1 MTKGTIIRT
10 VLVIATCLNT
20 AMMAT
25 DFAQF
30 HNATVD
36 MIYKIVS
43 VVLNFIIVACATYF
57 NNDYSE
63 AACKGTGYTRQLKA
77 EQSANYVGERF
88 FTDENGA
95 PLELDVDETE
105 EEVDSES

>member
-1 MTKGTIIRT
+1 MNKGTIIRT

-43 VVLNFIIVACATYF
+43 VVLNFVIVACATYY
-57 NNDYSE
+57 NNDYTEE
-63 AACKGTGYTRQLKA
+63 ACIGTGITRQLKA
-77 EQSANYVGERF
+77 EAKEDYFGEAF
-88 FTDENGA
+88 FDEA
-95 PLELDVDETE
+95 DDIEVEDE
-105 EEVDSES
+105 